1 MSTSVKDARSPGP
14 EAKPLLASPAERDS
28 ALSREQLE
36 RVADALRG
44 LQYGVV
50 TVVVQD
56 GVVVQ
61 IDRTEKLRL
70 ARSAK
75 RT

>member
-1 MSTSVKDARSPGP
+1 VS
-14 EAKPLLASPAERDS
+14 KPLLASAAERDP

-36 RVADALRG
+36 RVSDALRG

-61 IDRTEKLRL
+61 IDRTEKLRIT
-70 ARSAK
+70 RSAQH
-75 RT
+75 T